1 MRNKIFVYAFIFYCL
16 LYCGFSPTAQAQDA
30 TIRFNDT
37 GLSIAFKAE
46 KVSPNSK
53 RNTVLDDKFY
63 SQMYVEKDGNKL
75 LHRIISDRDSGL
87 YFGYDLKVDFNAVT
101 DKFKLS
107 IKPLSITPVMEKPLK
122 DLAVGSLSNYPE
134 TLIVEDGDT
143 ITLDILEDPR
153 TKVKIVDVIK
163 VKILGAKET
172 QAQNPNAGSSAANSK
187 PSQDFTPEI
196 VQMMKLTN
204 VKIFVNGA
212 EVANPGSL
220 SGQIMYF
227 CIPEKGRF
235 IFSLS
240 PHKGYD
246 FQKIGTV
253 ENNEISFSA
262 NGDSYKL
269 VSSSPILVAG
279 GSWSLWVLYDADF
292 RPDARFSSFS
302 PYWMGAGSRPEDFL
316 KKKQ

>member
-1 MRNKIFVYAFIFYCL
+1 MRNKLFFYAFIFYCL
-16 LYCGFSPTAQAQDA
+16 LCAFSSKTRAQDA
-30 TIRFNDT
+30 TIRFNDI

-46 KVSPNSK
+46 KVFPNSNRK
-53 RNTVLDDKFY
+53 NVLDDKFY
-63 SQMYVEKDGNKL
+63 SQMYVEKDGNKT
-75 LHRIISDRDSGL
+75 LHRIISDRDGGL
-87 YFGYDLKVDFNAVT
+87 YFGYDLKVDFNSAT
-101 DKFKLS
+101 GKFNLS
-107 IKPLSITPVMEKPLK
+107 IKPLSITPIMEKPLK
-122 DLAVGSLSNYPE
+122 DLAVGSLPNYPE
-134 TLIVEDGDT
+134 TLVVEDGDT
-143 ITLDILEDPR
+143 ITLDILEDPL

-163 VKILGAKET
+163 VKIVGAKDIR
-172 QAQNPNAGSSAANSK
+172 AQNLNIENSAAASK

-196 VQMMKLTN
+196 LQMMKLTN

-227 CIPEKGRF
+227 YIPEKGRF
-235 IFSLS
+235 IFSLA
-240 PHKGYD
+240 PHKGYN

-253 ENNEISFSA
+253 ENNEISFA
-262 NGDSYKL
+262 VNGDSYKL
-269 VSSSPILVAG
+269 VSSSPVLVAG